1 MDLRGRL
8 DRSGDLQTSL
18 RSSVGGRSSISE
30 LDTRDLQDFL
40 ADDYVETYEGPRTP
54 ARPPPAVVALA
65 PRGGVATSARAR
77 LRADDGR
84 RLVNGYELLG
94 ELGRGAFGTVEL
106 CERRGDLYAVKI
118 LRKSLL
124 RKARTGRGRGANAL
138 ADARREIAI
147 MKKLDHANLVGLVE
161 AVDDEKAGKLY
172 LVLEYVDCGPVL
184 ERRKSGDPPYV
195 AIDAVAA
202 RAACRDVLRG
212 LEYLHASGVVHLDVK
227 PENVLLTSGGVAKLC
242 DFGVSRLARGGAGDA
257 AVFASTPAFSAPE
270 LCGYGAGSAAAPAV
284 DAWALGATL
293 HAMVSGAPPV
303 PPGTP
308 AATVARLGAGE
319 RVVRPT
325 GDGRLDALLAR
336 LLDVDAK
343 TRATIPEAMA
353 SPWLDPP
360 MTPVAYVGAAVR
372 PEDLEAALTA
382 RSARPAA
389 GRLRAAVGGLARRAL
404 GRGAAL
410 PETPTRRDRALD
422 ALRCSLS
429 GGRAGS
435 DDDGFDSAE
444 ALSDSGLDATF
455 DALCGVGDG
464 DESDDDGGPWPAT
477 FGGER
482 LGPCFVAVAASAGD
496 GRAANEDAW
505 AAVVRGDGAA
515 VLCVFDGHGGA
526 QAAAWLAEHFPAYVD
541 AAATPDDVSRAF
553 AAADADLLRHLDK
566 IDSSAGATA
575 VVAVVSERAV
585 VVANVG
591 DSHAALAPTRG
602 PAATLSAA
610 HGLGGDPGEFERVKA
625 CGAHWA
631 NGGRVN
637 GVLRVSRA
645 FGDRDFKGARALLHG
660 RLGQPPFAFI
670 PVRHDWGSSMDEDQG
685 PEEVPRSPT
694 STMERVDLTGSKGCI
709 CADEG
714 PEEVPSSKPR
724 RPSAAGADPEEVTHG
739 KAVAWYDNDGSRS
752 FTERTRRESGVVW
765 SRSVSDIAGDEDEDE
780 PETLARP
787 GAAEDEAAAPARKPP
802 KRSASILAPHDFE
815 PTYFY
820 LPDYC
825 DNCGGVIVGNG
836 FRCRGACGFK
846 IHRGLGKGTENC
858 HADVLLTLCE
868 KREGHEHS
876 WDTGDLAK
884 QIARNTHQAVK
895 RVVPRPVSLPRRDP
909 PRFPGT
915 RSSPRPSTSRR
926 TGASS
931 TGSRPGP
938 SSSARTG
945 RTTASSSSS
954 RRPSSRSRSSPTPS
968 ATCSCAR
975 CASRGRTRRP
985 STSTSPS
992 SPAPSR
998 RSRSSPS
1005 ARCSSS
1011 PSSSPRVSGCATAP
1025 GSTSSSTR

>member
-1 MDLRGRL
+1 M
-8 DRSGDLQTSL
+8 
-18 RSSVGGRSSISE
+18 
-30 LDTRDLQDFL
+30 
-40 ADDYVETYEGPRTP
+40 
-54 ARPPPAVVALA
+54 
-65 PRGGVATSARAR
+65 
-77 LRADDGR
+77 
-84 RLVNGYELLG
+84 
-94 ELGRGAFGTVEL
+94 
-106 CERRGDLYAVKI
+106 
-118 LRKSLL
+118 
-124 RKARTGRGRGANAL
+124 
-138 ADARREIAI
+138 
-147 MKKLDHANLVGLVE
+147 
-161 AVDDEKAGKLY
+161 
-172 LVLEYVDCGPVL
+172 
-184 ERRKSGDPPYV
+184 
-195 AIDAVAA
+195 
-202 RAACRDVLRG
+202 
-212 LEYLHASGVVHLDVK
+212 HLDVK

-284 DAWALGATL
+284 DAWALGATV

-303 PPGTP
+303 PRGTP

-435 DDDGFDSAE
+435 DDDGFDGAE

-464 DESDDDGGPWPAT
+464 DESDDDGGPWPAI

-496 GRAANEDAW
+496 RRAATEDAM
-505 AAVVRGDGAA
+505 AAGVRGDGAA

-526 QAAAWLAEHFPAYVD
+526 QAAAWLAENFPAYVD

-553 AAADADLLRHLDK
+553 AAADADLLRHLDDV
-566 IDSSAGATA
+566 DSSAGATA

-591 DSHAALAPTRG
+591 DSHAALAPVRG

-645 FGDRDFKGARALLHG
+645 FGDRDFKGARA
-660 RLGQPPFAFI
+660 RAAW
-670 PVRHDWGSSMDEDQG
+670 R
-685 PEEVPRSPT
+685 
-694 STMERVDLTGSKGCI
+694 
-709 CADEG
+709 ADY
-714 PEEVPSSKPR
+714 
-724 RPSAAGADPEEVTHG
+724 AADPIIADPAVVARDRRADDAVLALATDGVGDAFPDPAGPAAFARARLRAHG
-739 KAVAWYDNDGSRS
+739 DVDRAAR
-752 FTERTRRESGVVW
+752 
-765 SRSVSDIAGDEDEDE
+765 
-780 PETLARP
+780 ETLA
-787 GAAEDEAAAPARKPP
+787 EARA
-802 KRSASILAPHDFE
+802 
-815 PTYFY
+815 
-820 LPDYC
+820 
-825 DNCGGVIVGNG
+825 
-836 FRCRGACGFK
+836 RGATDDAT
-846 IHRGLGKGTENC
+846 L
-858 HADVLLTLCE
+858 VLV
-868 KREGHEHS
+868 
-876 WDTGDLAK
+876 DLA
-884 QIARNTHQAVK
+884 
-895 RVVPRPVSLPRRDP
+895 
-909 PRFPGT
+909 
-915 RSSPRPSTSRR
+915 PRPSDARAPDATPPPPSDDAAPPPPPSD
-926 TGASS
+926 GAALPPPPPPPPPLRSQK
-931 TGSRPGP
+931 
-938 SSSARTG
+938 ARV
-945 RTTASSSSS
+945 AWKL
-954 RRPSSRSRSSPTPS
+954 
-968 ATCSCAR
+968 
-975 CASRGRTRRP
+975 
-985 STSTSPS
+985 
-992 SPAPSR
+992 
-998 RSRSSPS
+998 
-1005 ARCSSS
+1005 
-1011 PSSSPRVSGCATAP
+1011 
-1025 GSTSSSTR
+1025 

>member
-54 ARPPPAVVALA
+54 ARPPRARGGGDGAAAAARSGPPPAVVALA
-65 PRGGVATSARAR
+65 PARRASRRARAR

-172 LVLEYVDCGPVL
+172 LVLDYVDCGPVL

-212 LEYLHASGVVHLDVK
+212 LESGVVHLDVK

-284 DAWALGATL
+284 DAWALGATV

-303 PPGTP
+303 PRGTP

-336 LLDVDAK
+336 LLDVDAT

-382 RSARPAA
+382 RSAAGSGPAQ
-389 GRLRAAVGGLARRAL
+389 RAVGGLARRAL

-410 PETPTRRDRALD
+410 PRRRRRGATARLD

-429 GGRAGS
+429 GGRAGA
-435 DDDGFDSAE
+435 DDDGFGGAE

-464 DESDDDGGPWPAT
+464 DESDDDGAPG
-477 FGGER
+477 R
-482 LGPCFVAVAASAGD
+482 RSLGASGS
-496 GRAANEDAW
+496 GRASSPSPASSGAKDAPPAEDA
-505 AAVVRGDGAA
+505 R
-515 VLCVFDGHGGA
+515 
-526 QAAAWLAEHFPAYVD
+526 PPSS
-541 AAATPDDVSRAF
+541 AATAPRSSASSTATAAPRRRRGSRSASRRTSTPLAARRTACRAF
-553 AAADADLLRHLDK
+553 AAADADADLLRHLDDV
-566 IDSSAGATA
+566 DSSAGATA
-575 VVAVVSERAV
+575 VVAV
-585 VVANVG
+585 
-591 DSHAALAPTRG
+591 
-602 PAATLSAA
+602 
-610 HGLGGDPGEFERVKA
+610 FERVKA
-625 CGAHWA
+625 SGAHWA

-645 FGDRDFKGARALLHG
+645 FGDRDFKGARAPPGANYAADPIIAAPAVVARDRRADDAVLALATDGVGDAFPDPAGPAAFARARLRAHG
-660 RLGQPPFAFI
+660 DVDRRARETLAEASARRHRRRGAPVGAAFHAMDAAKVEQAMEETGLQLQVKCHESWDKFCDVVEAKGTYGPKAAEFLRRIVVDAPVVLGFAFVCCAVFFVNVVAPGTNVFVACPPFRMASPLNPLTYLRLLTHTVGHTGYDHLKGNMVNLLLVGPASEKEF
-670 PVRHDWGSSMDEDQG
+670 GSMNLLKIFLY
-685 PEEVPRSPT
+685 VA
-694 STMERVDLTGSKGCI
+694 V
-709 CADEG
+709 
-714 PEEVPSSKPR
+714 SS
-724 RPSAAGADPEEVTHG
+724 
-739 KAVAWYDNDGSRS
+739 AVAHMALGPANGYQLGA
-752 FTERTRRESGVVW
+752 SGVVFALILLNSLLSAHSGVVPLTFLLTAGLW
-765 SRSVSDIAGDEDEDE
+765 VSDEVFRFFFARDQVSHVAHLSGAVVG
-780 PETLARP
+780 TLA
-787 GAAEDEAAAPARKPP
+787 GYA
-802 KRSASILAPHDFE
+802 I
-815 PTYFY
+815 
-820 LPDYC
+820 
-825 DNCGGVIVGNG
+825 
-836 FRCRGACGFK
+836 
-846 IHRGLGKGTENC
+846 
-858 HADVLLTLCE
+858 HADRAKLRAAQVAKSWLARARA
-868 KREGHEHS
+868 KR
-876 WDTGDLAK
+876 
-884 QIARNTHQAVK
+884 
-895 RVVPRPVSLPRRDP
+895 
-909 PRFPGT
+909 PRFKLW
-915 RSSPRPSTSRR
+915 
-926 TGASS
+926 
-931 TGSRPGP
+931 
-938 SSSARTG
+938 
-945 RTTASSSSS
+945 
-954 RRPSSRSRSSPTPS
+954 
-968 ATCSCAR
+968 
-975 CASRGRTRRP
+975 
-985 STSTSPS
+985 
-992 SPAPSR
+992 
-998 RSRSSPS
+998 
-1005 ARCSSS
+1005 
-1011 PSSSPRVSGCATAP
+1011 
-1025 GSTSSSTR
+1025 